1 LNFDQRW
8 VFYLLIYLPGLFM
21 TQKINLHDIVLQ
33 HKMWLET
40 EDRQGILGDGKW
52 QILKAVEDE
61 GSLTAAC
68 QKLGLTY
75 RRTWGDLKK
84 IELQLGFPLLNKSRG
99 GKEGGMSELS
109 EQGKAVVEAFDKF
122 HKDVDEKVQLA
133 FEEFRKRLL
142 KLK

>member
-1 LNFDQRW
+1 MSGQ
-8 VFYLLIYLPGLFM
+8 
-21 TQKINLHDIVLQ
+21 INIEDILLQ

-40 EDRQGILGDGKW
+40 AEGEGILGDGKW
-52 QILKAVEDE
+52 QILKAVEEE

-84 IELQLGFPLLNKSRG
+84 IEQQLGFPLLNKSRG

-109 EQGKAVVEAFDKF
+109 SQGKTLVEAFDKF
-122 HKDVDEKVQLA
+122 HKQVDDKISYA
-133 FEEFRKRLL
+133 FDEFRNSLL
-142 KLK
+142 ALR